1 MGIVVGLLAAACFG
15 SGDFLGGRASRDAS
29 TVVVLFV
36 AQLCAA
42 AGAVVLVFVVSGDP
56 IGRDIAYGAIA
67 GLVNAIGLGLL
78 YRGLAIGRMGIVAP
92 IAAVVG
98 AVIPVAW
105 GLITGERPGP
115 VVIVGVIVA
124 VFAGALISREED
136 TDSLNGPA
144 TSRASTAVLVA
155 LAAGV
160 GFGASFVLF
169 AQTGEDSGLWP
180 VLAARVLAVA
190 GAGVAI
196 AFVARRAPI
205 DLPAGPRRL
214 AALAGVCDVGAT
226 ALLITAIRNDLA
238 VVVAPVAALGPGFTV
253 IWAWTVLREPISRPQ
268 IAGLVLALGGL
279 ALIAAG

>member
-1 MGIVVGLLAAACFG
+1 MGIVVGLLAAAFFG

-29 TVVVLFV
+29 SVVVLFV

-42 AGAVVLVFVVSGDP
+42 AGAVVLAFAVSGDP
-56 IGRDIAYGAIA
+56 IGRDVAFGAIA

-105 GLITGERPGP
+105 GLLTGERPGP
-115 VVIVGVIVA
+115 VVIAGVLVA
-124 VFAGALISREED
+124 VLAGALISREED
-136 TDSLNGPA
+136 TDASSG
-144 TSRASTAVLVA
+144 RASAAVLVA
-155 LAAGV
+155 LGAGV
-160 GFGASFVLF
+160 GFGTSFVLF

-196 AFVARRAPI
+196 AFVARRSPL

-238 VVVAPVAALGPGFTV
+238 VVVAPIAALGPGFTV

>member
-1 MGIVVGLLAAACFG
+1 MGVFVGLLAAACFG

-29 TVVVLFV
+29 SVVVLFV

-42 AGAVVLVFVVSGDP
+42 VGAVVLALTVSGDP
-56 IGRDIAYGAIA
+56 IGRDVAFGAVA
-67 GLVNAIGLGLL
+67 GLVNATGLGLL
-78 YRGLAIGRMGIVAP
+78 YRGLALGRMGIVAP

-105 GLITGERPGP
+105 GLLTGERPGA
-115 VVIVGVIVA
+115 VVIGGVLIA
-124 VFAGALISREED
+124 VFAAALISREED
-136 TDSLNGPA
+136 TGD
-144 TSRASTAVLVA
+144 TSGSASAAALVA

-160 GFGASFVLF
+160 GFGTSFVLF

-196 AFVARRAPI
+196 AWVARRATI
-205 DLPAGPRRL
+205 GIGPVPGRL

-226 ALLITAIRNDLA
+226 ALLLIAIRNDLA

-253 IWAWTVLREPISRPQ
+253 LWAWTVLREPISRPQ
-268 IAGLVLALGGL
+268 VAGLALALLGL
-279 ALIAAG
+279 VLIAAG